1 MYARIVSVNSSVMVV
16 AVVVEVAAMEAAVVA
31 VENIDLRC

>member
-1 MYARIVSVNSSVMVV
+1 MYARIVSVNSSVMAV
-16 AVVVEVAAMEAAVVA
+16 AVVVEVAAVEAAVVA

>member
-1 MYARIVSVNSSVMVV
+1 MYARIISVNSSVMVV
-16 AVVVEVAAMEAAVVA
+16 AVVVEVAAVEAAVVA

>member
-16 AVVVEVAAMEAAVVA
+16 AVVVDVAAVEAAVVA
-31 VENIDLRC
+31 MENIDLRC

>member
-16 AVVVEVAAMEAAVVA
+16 AVVVEVAAVEAAVVA